1 MSINLLTDDPYK
13 HVLALCRRAQALTFS
28 QFLREQSFDSS

>member
-13 HVLALCRRAQALTFS
+13 HVLALCRRAQALYI
-28 QFLREQSFDSS
+28 FLISERAIF